1 MQLWIKNW
9 WNTHQSETLLTDI
22 QEKMILEGVI
32 ELEEFSILEEMM
44 KEKLRTH
51 AHKPFIGIHTQENN
65 IIVQNG

>member
-1 MQLWIKNW
+1 
-9 WNTHQSETLLTDI
+9 
-22 QEKMILEGVI
+22 MILEGVI